1 MGNSVSRVKLKVHR
15 PRHGRLK
22 LRSTQVDKARGPIHP
37 PTKEVE
43 LSVPSTSQS
52 DGGLG
57 DEWKTFDVPDVASDA
72 TSTPT
77 GLREDVL
84 LLAWL
89 IVLLRTREDSQASF
103 DWVYKSIIAANEIKD
118 DKPANA
124 SLSTDRV
131 LASGLQTKITDALTP
146 ISQHINA
153 QRSVFCASPGHTP
166 ISLVLSTGA
175 LCQASEVRNDHHEPV
190 LHLETRLHN
199 GLLAVRSTYRSK
211 GVEQFAVAHY
221 IDGLIETIR
230 FCISSPT
237 SCIQECLEPLPHDL
251 DAIWKWNHLLPPTH
265 DFCMHD
271 LVSERARQFPQKVAI
286 DSWDGT
292 LTYDQIDR
300 YSSSLAQ
307 SLVQKSGVGLHDFV
321 PICFEKS
328 RWTAV
333 AVLAVMK
340 AGATMVLMDPTL
352 PLARLQNMAAQ
363 VDAKSM
369 IASLNQEG
377 LARSILPHGKV
388 VVLGPTNFPPDGT
401 QTPPPEPLPNVPT
414 SALMYIIFTSGST
427 GTPKGVKISHQTYT
441 SSAIPRAKAVGY
453 SETSRVLDFASYAFD
468 VSIDS
473 MLLTLGNGGCLCIP
487 SDQDRLND
495 INGVI
500 RNMKINYAGITP
512 SMARILDLDV
522 ISSLTGGLG
531 LGGEAVS
538 ARDAALWGQHARIVI
553 GYGPCECTIGC
564 TINSSAATPA
574 GRDYITIGPGNGAAI
589 WIVNPDDHE
598 KLVPVGAVG
607 EILVEGPI
615 VGQGY
620 LNDPEKTAA
629 AFIHDPSWLSA
640 GHRGDLHPGRKGR
653 LYKTGDLGRYAPDG
667 SGEIVFVGRK
677 DTQVKLRGQ
686 RVELGEIES
695 QLKARLPTDVNV
707 IAEVIVPGGSSAG
720 GPPTLVAFIS
730 SQPANKEYG
739 RDAALESVELPGELS
754 KALSEADTDLAK
766 VLPRY
771 MVPTAYI
778 PVNYMPTLI
787 SGKTDRKRLR
797 LFGAE
802 VSLRELQLNQANP
815 SPNGNPDN
823 EDSNREMTD
832 MEQHLRD
839 AWALILK
846 LPSPDIIRI
855 NDNFF
860 ALGGDSLAAMKLVTL
875 CRERGLNLSVTNTF
889 ANPTLSAMAKVI
901 SICEDVSQIDTV
913 NRPPFSL
920 VSEPL
925 ESALIEASQICGTEK
940 ALIEDLYPC
949 TPTQESLFTFSLKSS
964 EPYIAQRVAR
974 IPNHVDTETWKAAW
988 ETVIMATPILRTR
1001 LVQLNNNPSLLQVVV
1016 RETIDW
1022 KNSTNLGQYLKDD
1035 RNEKMV
1041 LGLSLARYA
1050 IVSDVQGG
1058 RYMVWTI
1065 HHAVYDGWSEPLL
1078 LHHVRDVLL
1087 REGQIPGGARTS
1099 SSMGDFVKYVINT
1112 DQSAMHEFWRKEL
1125 EGAIGPQFPARPSR
1139 DFLPAPDTI
1148 LEHIIPIGSIT
1159 SNAKMPFTSATLIRA
1174 AWAIVASQ
1182 HSGNDDVVFGETL
1195 TGRDIPLEGV
1205 ESIAGPL
1212 IATVPVRVRINRAST
1227 VESYLMAVQQA
1238 ILSRTPY
1245 QHMGMQNIRKVSR
1258 DAQYACEAPAGLV
1271 IQPEPDYLEIGNDLG
1286 FELGDVVREAIHFNP
1301 YSLMLA
1307 CGIQKGGASVRV
1319 CASFDSSLIKVTRMQ
1334 RILVQ
1339 LEVACEQLSKNL
1351 SKRID
1356 QITTWL
1362 PETEL
1367 NKIWGWNRVPP
1378 LGWEEA
1384 SRTVRADKRTKQ
1396 GSVYPRMANPWVCD
1410 ARNPGSLAP
1419 IGCAGE
1425 LWLEGGFN
1433 PGGHAI
1439 DSPTWLMSGSSEVSG
1454 RAGKVHSTGDIV
1466 ELRDDGT
1473 LLFLGRKEDMH
1484 HQTDLLDFECRLAAF
1499 LGSSILAAAALTPKK
1514 ELVVFVQKPAEVP
1527 ANIANIL
1534 PEPKVVDSFGVTI
1547 CANASGSLL
1556 VTLKRLDKF
1565 IQNTLA
1571 SHMVPSAYIIVDRLP
1586 TDKENQVCR
1595 RLLAQ
1600 VASGISHNTLD
1611 QIRQGFRAAWNDTTS
1626 AEKEAAQ
1633 LSGPEAILR
1642 AFWARTLGISP
1653 SQIDLDDNFFRL
1665 GGDSVLA
1672 MKLVSSLRTEG
1683 HGMTVADIFR
1693 FMRLGDAAKALKV
1706 NQFAVQPPAPQRL
1719 PSHEPFSMLP
1729 GGSLDSE
1736 MFLTEFVRPQ
1746 LASPDWSIQDVY
1758 PVTDS
1763 QALDVRGTIHAPRT
1777 SVQYTVLYFDKDHVD
1792 HKKLAS
1798 ACQELVKAHDILRT
1812 VFVEHQGSFLQ
1823 VILKQLD
1830 DFVIQ
1835 STSVSTDSKRS
1846 LQQVVEEFCTAHIGS
1861 NDNYRLGAPFL
1872 SMSLLSAAQ
1881 RQSCL
1886 VLGLSHAQYDG
1897 VSLPKL
1903 LEDLN
1908 KLYSSQ
1914 QISPGMLPFSSYIR
1928 QVTQCDATRAQ
1939 KYWTDLLAGSSL
1951 SVIGKPNPGSKAV
1964 FKSSPVDTA
1973 ILPPLASLGSFTTA
1987 TILTCAWAVVVA
1999 RRLQSLDVTFGNI
2012 TSGRGGME
2020 LEGIAQGP
2028 CYQFTPVRVVF
2039 ESSWG
2044 WEDLLS
2050 FVQGQITESME
2061 FDWYGF
2067 RRIREGLCGAW
2078 GDEVGARFYGSVVH
2092 SQGVVEEGEDE
2103 MEFGV
2108 GGRKCKVGILNP
2120 DGEAGW
2126 PIKIVSFER
2135 GGRTWFGVLG
2145 EEEEGTGF
2153 VEGVLE
2159 EVKGVLGE
2167 MVEGLGVEESGKAK
2181 GKILF

>member
-1 MGNSVSRVKLKVHR
+1 M
-15 PRHGRLK
+15 
-22 LRSTQVDKARGPIHP
+22 
-37 PTKEVE
+37 
-43 LSVPSTSQS
+43 SQ
-52 DGGLG
+52 
-57 DEWKTFDVPDVASDA
+57 
-72 TSTPT
+72 
-77 GLREDVL
+77 
-84 LLAWL
+84 
-89 IVLLRTREDSQASF
+89 
-103 DWVYKSIIAANEIKD
+103 
-118 DKPANA
+118 
-124 SLSTDRV
+124 LSTKV
-131 LASGLQTKITDALTP
+131 LTLSFLQ
-146 ISQHINA
+146 Q
-153 QRSVFCASPGHTP
+153 SV
-166 ISLVLSTGA
+166 I
-175 LCQASEVRNDHHEPV
+175 
-190 LHLETRLHN
+190 HLECRLHN
-199 GLLAVRSTYRSK
+199 GRLAVRSTYHSK
-211 GVEQFAVAHY
+211 GVEQFTVAHY
-221 IDGLIETIR
+221 IDGLVETIR
-230 FCISSPT
+230 LCISSPA
-237 SCIQECLEPLPHDL
+237 SCAQECLEPLPHDL
-251 DAIWKWNHLLPPTH
+251 DAIWKWNHLLPPTY

-271 LVSERARQFPQKVAI
+271 FVSQRARQFPDKVAI

-292 LTYDQIDR
+292 LTYDQLDR

-307 SLVQKSGVGLHDFV
+307 SLIQKSGVGLHDFV
-321 PICFEKS
+321 PVCFEKS
-328 RWTAV
+328 RWTVV

-352 PLARLQNMAAQ
+352 PLARLENMAVQ

-377 LARSILPHGKV
+377 LARSILPQGKV
-388 VVLGPTNFPPDGT
+388 VVLGPNNFPPDGT
-401 QTPPPEPLPNVPT
+401 QTPPPEPLPTVPT

-531 LGGEAVS
+531 LGGEAIS
-538 ARDAALWGQHARIVI
+538 ARDAALWGQHARIII

-564 TINSSAATPA
+564 TINSSAATPV
-574 GRDYITIGPGNGAAI
+574 GRDYITIGPGNGATI
-589 WIVNPDDHE
+589 WIANPDDHE

-620 LNDPEKTAA
+620 LNDPEKTAT
-629 AFIHDPSWLSA
+629 AFIHDPSWLGA

-695 QLKARLPTDVNV
+695 QLKARLPADINV
-707 IAEVIVPGGSSAG
+707 IAEVIVPGGSSPG

-730 SQPANKEYG
+730 SQPANKEHG
-739 RDAALESVELPGELS
+739 RDAELESVELPGELS
-754 KALSEADTDLAK
+754 EALIKADTDLAK

-797 LFGAE
+797 LFGAN

-815 SPNGNPDN
+815 SPNPDN
-823 EDSNREMTD
+823 EDSNRQMTD
-832 MEQHLRD
+832 MEQRLRD
-839 AWALILK
+839 AWSLILK
-846 LPSPDIIRI
+846 LSSPDIISI
-855 NDNFF
+855 HDNFF

-875 CRERGLNLSVTNTF
+875 CREHGLSLSVTNTF

-901 SICEDVSQIDTV
+901 SICEDVPQQDIV
-913 NRPPFSL
+913 GRPPFSL
-920 VSEPL
+920 ISESL
-925 ESALIEASQICGTEK
+925 DSILLEASQICGTEK

-974 IPNHVDTETWKAAW
+974 IPSRVDTEAWKAAW
-988 ETVIMATPILRTR
+988 ETVIAGTPILRTR

-1016 RETIDW
+1016 KETIDW
-1022 KNSTNLGQYLKDD
+1022 KHSTNLDQYLKDD

-1050 IVSDVQGG
+1050 IVSDDQDG

-1065 HHAVYDGWSEPLL
+1065 HHAVYDGWSEPLV
-1078 LHHVRDVLL
+1078 LHHVRDALL
-1087 REGQIPGGARTS
+1087 REGQLLGGARPAS
-1099 SSMGDFVKYVINT
+1099 GMGDFVKYVINT
-1112 DQSAMHEFWRKEL
+1112 DQAAMHKFWRKEL
-1125 EGAIGPQFPARPSR
+1125 EGAVGPQFPARPSR
-1139 DFLPAPDTI
+1139 DFLPTPDTI

-1159 SNAKMPFTSATLIRA
+1159 NNAKMPFTSATLIRA

-1212 IATVPVRVRINRAST
+1212 IATVPVRVHINRAST
-1227 VESYLMAVQQA
+1227 VESYLLAVQQA
-1238 ILSRTPY
+1238 ILARTPY
-1245 QHMGMQNIRKVSR
+1245 QHMGMQNIRKVSQ

-1319 CASFDSSLIKVTRMQ
+1319 CASFDSSLIEVTQMQ
-1334 RILVQ
+1334 RILAQ
-1339 LEVACEQLSKNL
+1339 LEVACEQLTKNL
-1351 SKRID
+1351 SNPID
-1356 QITTWL
+1356 QITCWL
-1362 PETEL
+1362 PDTEL
-1367 NKIWGWNRVPP
+1367 NKIWGWNRDSP
-1378 LGWEEA
+1378 LVWEA
-1384 SRTVRADKRTKQ
+1384 PSQTFRADKHTKQ
-1396 GSVYPRMANPWVCD
+1396 GSVYHRMANPWVCD
-1410 ARNPGSLAP
+1410 ARNPGFLAP

-1425 LWLEGGFN
+1425 LWLEGAF
-1433 PGGHAI
+1433 PLGGYVVE
-1439 DSPTWLMSGSSEVSG
+1439 SPAWLTSGSPEISG
-1454 RAGKVHSTGDIV
+1454 RTGRVQPTGDIV
-1466 ELRDDGT
+1466 KLRDDGT

-1484 HQTDLLDFECRLAAF
+1484 HQTDLLDFERRLTEF
-1499 LGSSILAAAALTPKK
+1499 LGSSIPAAAALTPKK
-1514 ELVVFVQKPAEVP
+1514 ELVVFLHKLAEVP
-1527 ANIANIL
+1527 ANLVNIL
-1534 PEPKVVDSFGVTI
+1534 PEPKLLESFGITI
-1547 CANASGSLL
+1547 CANLSSSLL
-1556 VTLKRLDKF
+1556 ATLKRLDKF

-1571 SHMVPSAYIIVDRLP
+1571 SHMVPSAYIVVDCLP

-1595 RLLAQ
+1595 RLLTQ
-1600 VASGISHNTLD
+1600 VASAISQHTLD
-1611 QIRQGFRAAWNDTTS
+1611 QVRQGFRAAWDDTTS
-1626 AEKEAAQ
+1626 AMKEVTQ
-1633 LSGPEAILR
+1633 LSVPEAILR
-1642 AFWARTLGISP
+1642 TFWARTLGMNP
-1653 SQIDLDDNFFRL
+1653 AQIDLDDNFFRL

-1672 MKLVSSLRTEG
+1672 MKLVSSLRAEG
-1683 HGMTVADIFR
+1683 HGLTVADIFR
-1693 FMRLGDAAKALKV
+1693 FMRLGDAAKVLKV
-1706 NQFAVQPPAPQRL
+1706 NQFADQTPSLQRL
-1719 PSHEPFSMLP
+1719 PSYEPFSMLP

-1736 MFLTEFVRPQ
+1736 LFLSEFIRPQ
-1746 LASPDWSIQDVY
+1746 LASPDWAIQDVY

-1792 HKKLAS
+1792 QKKLTS

-1823 VILKQLD
+1823 VVLKQLD
-1830 DFVIQ
+1830 DVAVQ
-1835 STSVSTDSKRS
+1835 ATSLSTDSKQS
-1846 LQQVVEEFCTAHIGS
+1846 LKQAVEEFCAIHIGS
-1861 NDNYRLGAPFL
+1861 DDHYRLGAPFL
-1872 SMSLLSAAQ
+1872 SMSFLSAAQ
-1881 RQSCL
+1881 HQSCL
-1886 VLGLSHAQYDG
+1886 ILGLSHAQYDG
-1897 VSLPKL
+1897 VSLPRL
-1903 LEDLN
+1903 LEHLN
-1908 KLYSSQ
+1908 RLYNCQ
-1914 QISPGMLPFSSYIR
+1914 QISPRTLPFSSYIR
-1928 QVTQCDATRAQ
+1928 QVTQRDATRAQ
-1939 KYWTDLLAGSSL
+1939 KYWTELLAGSFL
-1951 SVIGKPNPGSKAV
+1951 SVIGNPNPGSKAV
-1964 FKSSPVDTA
+1964 FKTAPVDTT
-1973 ILPPLASLGSFTTA
+1973 IPPQASLGSFTTA
-1987 TILTCAWAVVVA
+1987 TMLTCAWAVVLA
-1999 RRLQSLDVTFGNI
+1999 RRLKSLDVTFGNI
-2012 TSGRGGME
+2012 TSGRGG
-2020 LEGIAQGP
+2020 LQSDWGSSEGIVQGP

-2039 ESSWG
+2039 NSDWG
-2044 WEDLLS
+2044 WEDLLR
-2050 FVQGQITESME
+2050 FVQGQVTESME

-2067 RRIREGLCGAW
+2067 GRIREGLCGAW
-2078 GDEVGARFYGSVVH
+2078 GDEAGAGFYGSVVH

-2103 MEFGV
+2103 MEFG
-2108 GGRKCKVGILNP
+2108 GGGKKCKVGILNP

-2135 GGRTWFGVLG
+2135 GGRVWFGVLG
-2145 EEEEGTGF
+2145 EEEEEEGTGF

-2159 EVKGVLGE
+2159 EVKGVVGE
-2167 MVEGLGVEESGKAK
+2167 MVEGLKMDEEEGAEEESGKRKGK
-2181 GKILF
+2181 GKILL